1 MISSRPSLL
10 WVCTSVS
17 GGPQLADHTVSVICS
32 LNLLNIIIL
41 VVRHFLSILCVSVG
55 LMLLCFASPVG
66 DKGKCR
72 KSISTLWHS

>member
-1 MISSRPSLL
+1 MILSRPSLL

-41 VVRHFLSILCVSVG
+41 VVRHFLSTLRFCQPDVV
-55 LMLLCFASPVG
+55 MLRFAS
-66 DKGKCR
+66 R
-72 KSISTLWHS
+72 